1 MTLFRCS
8 MHGDQ
13 PSGRPWSL
21 TLGVV
26 SSASVST
33 VEADWATQATAAWTD
48 GTHGLQT
55 LFPTAT
61 TVTLL
66 RTEQLHVVTIGPID
80 KLRVQLIAEDTVA
93 LAGTSAQPSL
103 PEQNTVLVPLRTSTP
118 GREGRGRVHLP
129 APDETIVTAGE
140 LGSTQATRVS
150 TAMEALRAG
159 MAAAGHVPSLI
170 TAVKTTTGTTVGTT
184 KPIVLV
190 ETDRIIRTMRIRN
203 KSRAAVYV

>member
-1 MTLFRCS
+1 
-8 MHGDQ
+8 MHGEQ

-33 VEADWATQATAAWTD
+33 VEGDWATQVNAFWTN
-48 GTHGLQT
+48 GSHGLET
-55 LFPTAT
+55 LFPAT
-61 TVTLL
+61 TTITRL
-66 RTEQLHVVTIGPID
+66 RTEQLHVITIAGVD
-80 KLRVQLIAEDTVA
+80 FLRVNGIAEDTVA
-93 LAGTSAQPSL
+93 LVGTSSQPAL
-103 PEQNTVLVPLRTSTP
+103 PEQNTILVPLRTATP

-150 TAMEALRAG
+150 TSMEALRAG

-170 TAVKTTTGTTVGTT
+170 TAVKTTSGTTVGSSR
-184 KPIVLV
+184 PIVLV
-190 ETDRIIRTMRIRN
+190 ETDRVIRTMRIRN
-203 KSRAAVYV
+203 KSRPAVYI